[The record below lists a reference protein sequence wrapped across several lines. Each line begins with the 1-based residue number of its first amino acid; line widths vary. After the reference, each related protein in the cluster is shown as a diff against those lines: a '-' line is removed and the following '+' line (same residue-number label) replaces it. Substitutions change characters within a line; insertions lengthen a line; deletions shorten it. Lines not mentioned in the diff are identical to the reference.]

1 MIIKRVETKHALKAF
16 YQIGR
21 EVYRDNVCHRST
33 EDDVMRLLIEG
44 PTAFHRHASVI
55 PCIMYEGTKVVGR
68 CAFINDQKLADYVQ
82 VSFFEALPGL
92 DGIVD
97 CILEKSRS
105 LFPQCRRVVIGLNGH
120 LNYGAGILL
129 NHFDEPPVF
138 GLPYTPPYYPEY
150 FKSLDRKTMISYHFP
165 TKPFIDRINDFSDTV
180 SLSGITIRNLS
191 KKVLRRDIEI
201 YTYLNNTCFRKHP
214 LWADRTSDEDYELF
228 YPFRFFI
235 KEENLLFAELNGE
248 VIGFLLWYPDFNQ
261 LVRAKQHLGLIHL
274 LRYYFVNPISTC
286 RFTQIAVVPRCRKKP
301 VAFALIRSLIHQV
314 RKTRYIFAVGGYIF
328 EENKNSMAM
337 SQRYFERIMKEKLDP
352 YHRYAVFISGL

>member
-150 FKSLDRKTMISYHFP
+150 FKSLDRKTMISFRY
-165 TKPFIDRINDFSDTV
+165 TV
-180 SLSGITIRNLS
+180 RELLEFRKTIVSTVNLAGIRTRNLDM
-191 KKVLRRDIEI
+191 KKFNQEIAI
-201 YTYLNNTCFRKHP
+201 YTHLNNASFNNHP
-214 LWADRTSDEDYELF
+214 YWAHREVEEDLEVFESLKG
-228 YPFRFFI
+228 I
-235 KEENLLFAELNGE
+235 LKSEHLIFAEKNDR
-248 VIGFLLWYPDFNQ
+248 VIGFLLWFPDYNQ
-261 LVRAKQHLGLIHL
+261 LVKKGQKLGFWQILQYRFADPINTY
-274 LRYYFVNPISTC
+274 RYAEIGVLPQYRVSPATL
-286 RFTQIAVVPRCRKKP
+286 
-301 VAFALIRSLIHQV
+301 ALILQKAHNLEHAE
-314 RKTRYIFAVGGYIF
+314 YAFGEGGFIF
-328 EENKNSMAM
+328 EENSSSMLMA
-337 SQRYFERIMKEKLDP
+337 QRFLQRVFGRRIRP
-352 YHRYAVFISGL
+352 YRRYALFESKL